1 MRRVME
7 WRWVKLIVG
16 AVQGFL
22 DDNCGQMAAA
32 LAYFSLLSA
41 FPLLLLL
48 VSQIPNLLA
57 YFSFEYD
64 VAAAL
69 IELARTRVS
78 PTVAEWLQA
87 SLATLREGQGTAGLI
102 GVLTLFWTA
111 SGVFSQLDLSF
122 NRIWRVY
129 DDKDRATGPLSL
141 LVGLLRGRLLSFLL
155 MLAAGMILLMSGVLT
170 AVLAVVRANVPVL
183 PGSAFAWSVIDWT
196 VSPLMSMLALG
207 LLYRYLPNT
216 RVLWNDVWLGALVA
230 GVANELLKSLV
241 TRFIT
246 SGTGGV
252 YQSVAGPLALMI
264 WVYFTSQVVFFGCEL
279 TRHYA
284 LIYGSR
290 STLAGKLEAAKVEQE
305 IKAEQHPTHV

>member
-1 MRRVME
+1 MRRVLE
-7 WRWVKLIVG
+7 WRWVKLVVNAG
-16 AVQGFL
+16 QGFL

-41 FPLLLLL
+41 FPLLLL

-57 YFSFEYD
+57 SFSVDYD
-64 VAAAL
+64 VAATL
-69 IELARTRVS
+69 IDLARTRVS
-78 PTVAEWLQA
+78 PTVADWLQS
-87 SLATLREGQGTAGLI
+87 SLTTLEEGQGTAGVV

-129 DDKDRATGPLSL
+129 DDKDRATGVASL

-155 MLAAGMILLMSGVLT
+155 MLAAGVILLMSGVLT
-170 AVLAVVRANVPVL
+170 TVLAVIKANVPQL

-196 VSPLMSMLALG
+196 VSPLLSMLALG

-216 RVLWNDVWLGALVA
+216 RVLWSDVWLGALVA
-230 GVANELLKSLV
+230 GVTNELLKSLV
-241 TRFIT
+241 TRFIA

-290 STLAGKLEAAKVEQE
+290 RTLAGKLEAAKVEQE
-305 IKAEQHPTHV
+305 IKAEQHPKHT